1 MTASQPDGRHTVGAL
16 LRDLADGS
24 AQLVRQEIRLARIE
38 VTELLRGLGTGTAQ
52 VAVGGVMMLLGV
64 MALLTGVILLIG
76 DEWLR
81 DRYWLAALI
90 VTVLLSAVAAWMARR
105 GTTLLSPSRL
115 APDQTVR
122 TLKEDKEWLKRQLT
136 SGATSS

>member
-1 MTASQPDGRHTVGAL
+1 MAANQPDGRRTMGEL
-16 LRDLADGS
+16 LRELADGL

-38 VTELLRGLGTGTAQ
+38 IGELLQGLGTGTAK

-105 GTTLLSPSRL
+105 GTALLTPSRL

-136 SGATSS
+136 SGGTSS

>member
-1 MTASQPDGRHTVGAL
+1 MAASLDDGRRTVGAL

-38 VTELLRGLGTGTAQ
+38 IGELLRGLGRGTAQ

-64 MALLTGVILLIG
+64 MALITGVILLIG

-136 SGATSS
+136 SGGISS

>member
-1 MTASQPDGRHTVGAL
+1 MAASQADGRRTVGAL
-16 LRDLADGS
+16 LRELADGS

-38 VTELLRGLGTGTAQ
+38 IGELLRGLGTGTAQ
-52 VAVGGVMMLLGV
+52 VAVGGVLMLLGV

-105 GTTLLSPSRL
+105 GTALLTPARL
-115 APDQTVR
+115 APDETVR

>member
-1 MTASQPDGRHTVGAL
+1 MAASQGDGRRTVGGL
-16 LRDLADGS
+16 LRELADGS
-24 AQLVRQEIRLARIE
+24 AQLVRQELRLARIE
-38 VTELLRGLGTGTAQ
+38 IGELLRGLGRGTAQ

-64 MALLTGVILLIG
+64 MALLTGLILLIG

-105 GTTLLSPSRL
+105 GSALLTPARL

-136 SGATSS
+136 SGGTSS

>member
-1 MTASQPDGRHTVGAL
+1 MAVSQADGRRTMGAL
-16 LRDLADGS
+16 LRELADGS

-38 VTELLRGLGTGTAQ
+38 VGELLRGLSRGTAQ

-64 MALLTGVILLIG
+64 MALLTGLILLIG

-90 VTVLLSAVAAWMARR
+90 VTVILSAVAAWMARR
-105 GTTLLSPSRL
+105 GSALLTPARL
-115 APDQTVR
+115 TPDQTVR

-136 SGATSS
+136 SGGTSS

>member
-1 MTASQPDGRHTVGAL
+1 MAASQDNGRRSVGAL
-16 LRDLADGS
+16 LKELADGS
-24 AQLVRQEIRLARIE
+24 ARLVRQEIRLARIE
-38 VTELLRGLGTGTAQ
+38 VAELLRGLARGTAE

-90 VTVLLSAVAAWMARR
+90 VTVILSAVAAWMARR
-105 GTTLLSPSRL
+105 GTALLTPARL
-115 APDQTVR
+115 APDQTVT

-136 SGATSS
+136 SGGTSS

>member
-1 MTASQPDGRHTVGAL
+1 MAASQDDGRRTVGAL
-16 LRDLADGS
+16 LRELADGS

-38 VTELLRGLGTGTAQ
+38 VGELLRGLGKGTAQ

-90 VTVLLSAVAAWMARR
+90 VTVILSAVAAWMARQ
-105 GTTLLSPSRL
+105 GTALLTPSRL
-115 APDQTVR
+115 APDETVR

-136 SGATSS
+136 SGGTSS

>member
-1 MTASQPDGRHTVGAL
+1 MVVSQDNGRRTVGAL
-16 LRDLADGS
+16 LKELADGS
-24 AQLVRQEIRLARIE
+24 ARLVRQEMRLARIE
-38 VTELLRGLGTGTAQ
+38 VAELLRGLGRGTAQ

-64 MALLTGVILLIG
+64 MALITGVILLIG

-90 VTVLLSAVAAWMARR
+90 VTVLLTAVAAWMVRR
-105 GTTLLSPSRL
+105 GTALLTPARL
-115 APDQTVR
+115 APDETVR

-136 SGATSS
+136 SGGTSS

>member
-1 MTASQPDGRHTVGAL
+1 MAASQDDGRRTVGAL
-16 LRDLADGS
+16 LRELADGS

-38 VTELLRGLGTGTAQ
+38 VGELLRGLGKGTAQ

-105 GTTLLSPSRL
+105 GSALLTPARL
-115 APDQTVR
+115 TPDQTVR

-136 SGATSS
+136 SGGTSS

>member
-1 MTASQPDGRHTVGAL
+1 MAASQDDGRRTVGAL
-16 LRDLADGS
+16 LRELADGS
-24 AQLVRQEIRLARIE
+24 AQLVGQEIRLARIE
-38 VTELLRGLGTGTAQ
+38 VGELLRGLGKGTAQ

-105 GTTLLSPSRL
+105 GTALLTPSRL

-136 SGATSS
+136 SGGTSS

>member
-1 MTASQPDGRHTVGAL
+1 MAASQHDGRRTVGAL

-38 VTELLRGLGTGTAQ
+38 IGQLLRGLSRGTAQ

-90 VTVLLSAVAAWMARR
+90 VTVLLGAVAAWMARR
-105 GTTLLSPSRL
+105 GTALLSPARL

-136 SGATSS
+136 SGGTSS

>member
-1 MTASQPDGRHTVGAL
+1 MVASQDDGRRTVGEL

-24 AQLVRQEIRLARIE
+24 ARLLRQEIRLARIE
-38 VTELLRGLGTGTAQ
+38 VGELLRGLATGTAQ

-105 GTTLLSPSRL
+105 GTALLTPARL

-122 TLKEDKEWLKRQLT
+122 TLKEDKEWLRRQLT
-136 SGATSS
+136 SGGTSS

>member
-1 MTASQPDGRHTVGAL
+1 MTVSQHDGRPTMGAL
-16 LRDLADGS
+16 LWDLADGS

-38 VTELLRGLGTGTAQ
+38 IGELLGGLGRGTAQ

-90 VTVLLSAVAAWMARR
+90 ATVLLSAVAAWMARR
-105 GTTLLSPSRL
+105 GMALLTPARL
-115 APDQTVR
+115 APDQTVT

>member
-1 MTASQPDGRHTVGAL
+1 MAASQDDGRRTVGAL
-16 LRDLADGS
+16 LRELADGS

-38 VTELLRGLGTGTAQ
+38 VGELLRGLGKGTAQ

-90 VTVLLSAVAAWMARR
+90 VTVLLSAVASWMARR
-105 GTTLLSPSRL
+105 GTALLSPRRL

-136 SGATSS
+136 SGGTSS

>member
-1 MTASQPDGRHTVGAL
+1 MVASQDDGRRTVGEL

-24 AQLVRQEIRLARIE
+24 ARLLRQEIRLARIE
-38 VTELLRGLGTGTAQ
+38 VGELLRGLARGTAQ

-105 GTTLLSPSRL
+105 GTALLTPARL

-136 SGATSS
+136 SGGTSS

>member
-1 MTASQPDGRHTVGAL
+1 MAASQGDGRRTVGAL

-24 AQLVRQEIRLARIE
+24 ARLLRQEMRLARIE
-38 VTELLRGLGTGTAQ
+38 VGELLRRLAAGTAQ

-105 GTTLLSPSRL
+105 GTALLTPTRL
-115 APDQTVR
+115 VPDQTVR

-136 SGATSS
+136 SGGISS